1 MEALT
6 AVFLVATGF
15 LGGIITAVVGGS
27 SIICFPAM
35 LAVGLPPIV
44 ASASNT
50 AAVVPASLIA
60 AYSDTGRAPTWN
72 TEVLG
77 LALVGFVGSA
87 LGAMLLVALPSAVFV
102 TVVPI
107 LIAVATLLFAF
118 GERLKTSGWRIGTD
132 RAHSM
137 TKPLLFAPV
146 AIYGGYFGA
155 GMGVMTLAILGLS
168 GPGDHRTKNALKN
181 LLNVL
186 ANVVAIAIYIVH
198 GIVAWPE
205 TTAMMAGALVGGF
218 VGGRSMRFLPAQLFR
233 ALVVGM
239 GAILT
244 VVFAWRYWMA

>member
-1 MEALT
+1 MDALT
-6 AVFLVATGF
+6 AFFLTGTGF
-15 LGGIITAVVGGS
+15 LGGSITAVVAGS

-35 LAVGLPPIV
+35 LAAGLPPVV

-50 AAVVPASLIA
+50 VAVVPASLIA
-60 AYSDTGRAPTWN
+60 AYSDTGRAPTWS

-77 LALVGFVGSA
+77 LALVYFAGSA
-87 LGAMLLVALPSAVFV
+87 VGVALPSTVFV

-118 GERLKTSGWRIGTD
+118 GERLRTSRWRRIGTGQS
-132 RAHSM
+132 RLVA
-137 TKPLLFAPV
+137 KPLLFAPV

-168 GPGDHRTKNALKN
+168 GSDDHRTTNALKN

-186 ANVVAIAIYIVH
+186 ANVVAIGIYIVH

-218 VGGRSMRFLPAQLFR
+218 VGGRSMRFLPPQLFR